1 MTYDLVPI
9 AAPRL
14 AGTSLRLVTGLLE
27 SGLTRW
33 ALLPTLLKN
42 AGLVQFRAR
51 LLDEVPTVRPD
62 LPRVGEVEAPASVD
76 PPDLGA
82 LVGDEPVQTPGFA
95 FETVMD
101 FARAYR
107 DGSVDPVDV
116 AQRVIAAMED
126 ADSGDP
132 PMRMMIAVQA
142 ADVLA
147 QAEVSSARFRRGD
160 HLGPFDGVPV
170 AVKDEL
176 DQVPFPT
183 TVGTT
188 FMGRAPAT
196 EDATVVARMRA
207 AGAVLIGKA
216 NMHEIG
222 IGVNGLNPHHGTAR
236 NPYDPAHYTG
246 GSSSGP
252 AAAVAAGLC
261 PVSIGADGGG
271 SIRTPA
277 SLCGVVGLK
286 ATYGRISEHGA
297 APLCSSV
304 GHVGPFGA
312 TAEDTLLG
320 YAAMAGPDPLD
331 AWSLG
336 QPGVD
341 LHGLDPDL
349 TGVTLG
355 VFTPWFEDAE
365 PDVVAACRR
374 VLAAMQERGAVV
386 REVEIPDLDLARV
399 SHLVTI
405 SSEMLDNMQRW
416 LGDHRRDMGH
426 DVRTSLA
433 LAESLSNLDYI
444 RAQKGRTRTSD
455 TFRRVL
461 DEVDAVV
468 TPTTGRTAPVIP
480 ADALPGGESDLTVLS
495 ALMRF
500 VFPANLTGHPAISF
514 PAGYDTAGLPVGM
527 QAIGRPWGE
536 MTLLRLAAA
545 AEQGVTRQA
554 PRVHYGLL
562 G

>member
-1 MTYDLVPI
+1 MTYDLAPI

-14 AGTSLRLVTGLLE
+14 AGTSLRLVTALLE
-27 SGLTRW
+27 CGLTRW

-42 AGLVQFRAR
+42 AGLVQFRQR

-62 LPRVGEVEAPASVD
+62 LPRVGDLDERAAID
-76 PPDLGA
+76 TPDLDA
-82 LVGDEPVQTPGFA
+82 LTGDVQTPGFA

-107 DGSVDPVDV
+107 DGDADPVQV
-116 AQRVIAAMED
+116 AQRVLAAMDEAD
-126 ADSGDP
+126 ASEP
-132 PMRMMIAVQA
+132 PMRLMIAV
-142 ADVLA
+142 DRDDLLA
-147 QAEVSSARFRRGD
+147 QAEAASARFRRGAP
-160 HLGPFDGVPV
+160 LGPFDGVPV

-183 TVGTT
+183 TVGTR
-188 FMGRAPAT
+188 FMGHAPAT

-207 AGAVLIGKA
+207 AGALLIGKA

-236 NPYDPAHYTG
+236 NPYDPGHYTG

-312 TAEDTLLG
+312 TALDTLLG
-320 YAAMAGPDPLD
+320 YAAMAGPDPRD
-331 AWSLG
+331 TMSLS
-336 QPGVD
+336 QPVLGLGPLGGD
-341 LHGLDPDL
+341 LE
-349 TGVTLG
+349 GVTLG
-355 VFTPWFEDAE
+355 IYRPWFEDAE
-365 PDVVAACRR
+365 PGVVAANS
-374 VLAAMQERGAVV
+374 AMLEALRERGAAV

-399 SHLVTI
+399 AHLVTI

-416 LGDHRRDMGH
+416 LGDHRGEMGH

-444 RAQKGRTRTSD
+444 RAQKARTRTSD
-455 TFRRVL
+455 TFARVFE
-461 DEVDAVV
+461 EVDAVI
-468 TPTTGRTAPVIP
+468 TPTTGRTAPAIP
-480 ADALPGGESDLTVLS
+480 ADALPGGESDLAVLS

-514 PAGYDTAGLPVGM
+514 PAGYDSAGLPVGM
-527 QAIGRPWGE
+527 QAIGRPWCE
-536 MTLLRLAAA
+536 MTLLRIAAQ
-545 AEQGVTRQA
+545 AEQWLPRQA
-554 PRVHYGLL
+554 PRIHQGLL
-562 G
+562 AR

>member
-1 MTYDLVPI
+1 MTYDLAPI
-9 AAPRL
+9 NAPRL
-14 AGTSLRLVTGLLE
+14 AGTSLRLVTALLE

-42 AGLVQFRAR
+42 AGLVEFRQR
-51 LLDEVPTVRPD
+51 LLDEVPTVRPV
-62 LPRVGEVEAPASVD
+62 LPRVGELSERAPVEAP
-76 PPDLGA
+76 DLDA
-82 LVGDEPVQTPGFA
+82 LAAEVETPGFA

-107 DGSVDPVDV
+107 EGDADPVQV
-116 AQRVIAAMED
+116 AQRVLAALEESD
-126 ADSGDP
+126 AADP
-132 PMRMMIAVQA
+132 PMRVMIAVDRD
-142 ADVLA
+142 DVLA
-147 QAEVSSARFRRGD
+147 QAEAASARFRRGEPR
-160 HLGPFDGVPV
+160 GPFDGVPV

-183 TVGTT
+183 TVGTR
-188 FMGRAPAT
+188 FMGREPAT

-207 AGAVLIGKA
+207 AGALLIGKA

-236 NPYDPAHYTG
+236 NPYDPGHYTG

-312 TAEDTLLG
+312 TAGDTLLG
-320 YAAMAGPDPLD
+320 YAAMAGPDPRD
-331 AWSLG
+331 TMSLS
-336 QPGVD
+336 QPPLGLGPLGGD
-341 LHGLDPDL
+341 LE
-349 TGVTLG
+349 GVTLG
-355 VFTPWFEDAE
+355 IYPPWFEDAE
-365 PDVVAACRR
+365 PDVVTANRAT
-374 VLAAMQERGAVV
+374 LDALQERGAAV
-386 REVEIPDLDLARV
+386 REVEIPDLDMARV
-399 SHLVTI
+399 AHLVTI

-416 LGDHRRDMGH
+416 LGDHRGEMGH

-444 RAQKGRTRTSD
+444 RAQKARTRATD
-455 TFRRVL
+455 TFGRVL
-461 DEVDAVV
+461 EEVDAVI
-468 TPTTGRTAPVIP
+468 TPTTGRTAPAIP
-480 ADALPGGESDLTVLS
+480 ADALPGGESDLAVLS

-514 PAGYDTAGLPVGM
+514 PAGYDAAGLPVGM
-527 QAIGRPWGE
+527 QAIGRPWCE
-536 MTLLRLAAA
+536 MTLLRIAAA
-545 AEQGVTRQA
+545 AEQWL
-554 PRVHYGLL
+554 PRKQPKVHYSLL
-562 G
+562 GR

>member
-14 AGTSLRLVTGLLE
+14 AGASLRLVTGLLE

-33 ALLPTLLKN
+33 MLLPTLLKN
-42 AGLVQFRAR
+42 AGLVEFRAR

-62 LPRVGEVEAPASVD
+62 LPRLGEIEATASPE
-76 PPDLGA
+76 PPVLDDLA
-82 LVGDEPVQTPGFA
+82 GDEPVQTPGFA

-107 DGSVDPVDV
+107 EGTADPVDV
-116 AQRVIAAMED
+116 ARRVIAAMEA
-126 ADSGDP
+126 ADGGEP
-132 PMRMMIAVQA
+132 PMRVMIAVDP

-147 QAEVSSARFRRGD
+147 QAEASSARFRRGEP
-160 HLGPFDGVPV
+160 LGPLDGVPV

-188 FMGRAPAT
+188 FMGRGPAT
-196 EDATVVARMRA
+196 EDAYVVARMRE

-236 NPYDPAHYTG
+236 NPYDPGHYTG

-312 TAEDTLLG
+312 TALDTLLA
-320 YAAMAGPDPLD
+320 YAAMAGPDPRD

-336 QPGVD
+336 QPAVELGPLDVD
-341 LHGLDPDL
+341 LA
-349 TGVTLG
+349 GVTLG

-365 PDVVAACRR
+365 PDVVDACRAT
-374 VLAAMQERGAVV
+374 LAALTERGAEV

-399 SHLVTI
+399 AHLVTI

-416 LGDHRRDMGH
+416 LGEHRKAMGH

-444 RAQKGRTRTSD
+444 RAQKARTRTTE
-455 TFRRVL
+455 TFRRIL
-461 DEVDAVV
+461 AEVDAVI
-468 TPTTGRTAPVIP
+468 TPTTGRTAPAIP
-480 ADALPGGESDLTVLS
+480 ADALPGGESDLAVLS

-500 VFPANLTGHPAISF
+500 VFPANLTGHPAVSF
-514 PAGYDTAGLPVGM
+514 PAGYDSAGLPVGM

-545 AEQGVTRQA
+545 AEQGVQRQA
-554 PRVHYGLL
+554 PKVHYGLL